1 MWILDSKKVEGQI
14 TFVVNDPA
22 PEIKERKCVV
32 VCAVDKVHQVGYVML
47 GALLCSVP
55 TCLFMAL
62 AISVGE
68 IRLWSGRRGRRDLN
82 ASCHAVISSAAY

>member
-1 MWILDSKKVEGQI
+1 M
-14 TFVVNDPA
+14 VNDPA

-68 IRLWSGRRGRRDLN
+68 IRLWSGRRRRDLN
-82 ASCHAVISSAAY
+82 ASCHAVIVSGAAY